1 MRREL
6 FCEILVIDM
15 VIVIVIIVMGYCI
28 NIIVFIIIL
37 LLFQLKQASPQDLL
51 IK

>member
-28 NIIVFIIIL
+28 NIIIFIIIL
-37 LLFQLKQASPQDLL
+37 LLFQLKQASPQDLPT
-51 IK
+51 K